1 MDIKHRIK
9 AEISEFM
16 DLYWVCRMRYEASWP
31 DAIYSIH
38 VEIASLVRHQVCNKK
53 FIIIVWL
60 PGQRV

>member
-31 DAIYSIH
+31 DAIYSIRRD
-38 VEIASLVRHQVCNKK
+38 SLFSEAPSLQ
-53 FIIIVWL
+53 
-60 PGQRV
+60 